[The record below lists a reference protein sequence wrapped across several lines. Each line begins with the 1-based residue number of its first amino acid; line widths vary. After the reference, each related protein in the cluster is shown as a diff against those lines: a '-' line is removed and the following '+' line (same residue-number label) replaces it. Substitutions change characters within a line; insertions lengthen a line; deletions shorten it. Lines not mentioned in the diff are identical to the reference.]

1 MIVLSERDVA
11 ALLPMDVAVDVV
23 EQAMIAVSQ
32 GKAVLP
38 LRTIMGVGGSN
49 MMGMMPGSMSE
60 PPCYGIKL
68 VSLFPGNPE
77 AGYSS
82 HQGAIV
88 LFEAAHGSAVAM
100 MNAGLLTAVRTA
112 AASAV
117 ATRHLARP
125 DSSILTII
133 GTGEQAEHHIDAMLA
148 VRPIR
153 EIRIVGRRAGKARQ
167 FAEHAAVRRPEI
179 SFSHGTDVASAV
191 SGADIVCTVTSS
203 PTPVLAGA
211 LLEPGMHLNI
221 VGASIPSKVEIDE
234 EAVLRSA
241 VFVDYRPSTFAQAGE
256 VVEAIKAGSI
266 RENNVLAEI
275 GEVAAGT
282 HVGRM
287 DDGQITLYRS
297 LGIAA
302 QDLACASHVV
312 DLARQRGLG
321 VDAPL
326 D

>member
-1 MIVLSERDVA
+1 M
-11 ALLPMDVAVDVV
+11 
-23 EQAMIAVSQ
+23 
-32 GKAVLP
+32 
-38 LRTIMGVGGSN
+38 
-49 MMGMMPGSMSE
+49 
-60 PPCYGIKL
+60 
-68 VSLFPGNPE
+68 
-77 AGYSS
+77 
-82 HQGAIV
+82 
-88 LFEAAHGSAVAM
+88 
-100 MNAGLLTAVRTA
+100 
-112 AASAV
+112 
-117 ATRHLARP
+117 
-125 DSSILTII
+125 
-133 GTGEQAEHHIDAMLA
+133 
-148 VRPIR
+148 
-153 EIRIVGRRAGKARQ
+153 
-167 FAEHAAVRRPEI
+167 
-179 SFSHGTDVASAV
+179 
-191 SGADIVCTVTSS
+191 TSS

-266 RENNVLAEI
+266 REDHVLAEI

-282 HVGRM
+282 HAGRT

>member
-11 ALLPMDVAVDVV
+11 ALLPMDAAVDVV
-23 EQAMIAVSQ
+23 ERAMIAVSR

-82 HQGAIV
+82 HQGAVV

-153 EIRIVGRRAGKARQ
+153 EIRIVGRRAEKARQ
-167 FAEHAAVRRPEI
+167 FAEHAAARRPEI

-266 RENNVLAEI
+266 REDHVLAEI

-282 HVGRM
+282 HAGRT

>member
-167 FAEHAAVRRPEI
+167 FAEHAAARRPEI

-282 HVGRM
+282 HAGRT

>member
-112 AASAV
+112 AA
-117 ATRHLARP
+117 
-125 DSSILTII
+125 
-133 GTGEQAEHHIDAMLA
+133 
-148 VRPIR
+148 
-153 EIRIVGRRAGKARQ
+153 
-167 FAEHAAVRRPEI
+167 
-179 SFSHGTDVASAV
+179 
-191 SGADIVCTVTSS
+191 
-203 PTPVLAGA
+203 
-211 LLEPGMHLNI
+211 
-221 VGASIPSKVEIDE
+221 
-234 EAVLRSA
+234 
-241 VFVDYRPSTFAQAGE
+241 
-256 VVEAIKAGSI
+256 
-266 RENNVLAEI
+266 
-275 GEVAAGT
+275 
-282 HVGRM
+282 
-287 DDGQITLYRS
+287 
-297 LGIAA
+297 
-302 QDLACASHVV
+302 
-312 DLARQRGLG
+312 
-321 VDAPL
+321 
-326 D
+326 